1 MKGRITVRETEDQTI
16 PEYIL
21 NTNPPVKIKII
32 TNEPLGIT
40 KRYGPI
46 HMSRLIYIVL
56 DMEPGYMRRKWD
68 IDDYLTYYHIDQMNK
83 DSVSEK
89 ISLSL
94 NMVACDIIKNIA
106 GFEDDADII
115 ETDFYD
121 EADFFNK
128 YLNKL
133 IDPEE
138 EKDH

>member
-32 TNEPLGIT
+32 TNEPLGIA

-68 IDDYLTYYHIDQMNK
+68 IDDSLTYYDIEQMNE

-89 ISLSL
+89 I
-94 NMVACDIIKNIA
+94 
-106 GFEDDADII
+106 
-115 ETDFYD
+115 
-121 EADFFNK
+121 
-128 YLNKL
+128 
-133 IDPEE
+133 
-138 EKDH
+138 